1 VICLQETIKAT
12 FTYSQLRSYVSGLS
26 YSWKWTAA
34 QGHSGGTLTGVKQG
48 DLDVEEIEKGKY
60 FSSIKIRNKEDNFV
74 WEVINVYG
82 PVKSEKG
89 IFCRR
94 CFRRWKGSQ
103 FYLWLV
109 RF

>member
-1 VICLQETIKAT
+1 
-12 FTYSQLRSYVSGLS
+12 VSGLS
-26 YSWKWTAA
+26 YSWKWIAA

-48 DLDVEEIEKGKY
+48 DLDVEEIEEGKY
-60 FSSIKIRNKEDNFV
+60 FSSIKIRNKEGNFV

-94 CFRRWKGSQ
+94 CFRR
-103 FYLWLV
+103 
-109 RF
+109 